1 MPVASKSPVSSQ
13 KPQTASSR
21 QTVQFAQSRSKPIW
35 LIRLCHLQQRFCA
48 VSWLLMFVTV
58 SVYGST
64 GFFLQKWNQA
74 NGELKYLQ
82 LEERQL
88 KSTNEVIKY
97 DLVQQAGKPNS
108 GLVRPNPAEAIVL
121 QPESGHFVPAN
132 KSTRLIDT
140 SSAQNNQSTSLP
152 IGY

>member
-1 MPVASKSPVSSQ
+1 MPVASKPPVASQ
-13 KPQTASSR
+13 KPQTTSSR
-21 QTVQFAQSRSKPIW
+21 QIQFAQSRSKPIW
-35 LIRLCHLQQRFCA
+35 LIRLCQLQQRSCA
-48 VSWLLMFVTV
+48 VSWLLMLVMV
-58 SVYGST
+58 SMYGST
-64 GFFLQKWNQA
+64 VFFLQKWNQA

-121 QPESGHFVPAN
+121 QPESGRFVPAN
-132 KSTRLIDT
+132 KSTTLIDT
-140 SSAQNNQSTSLP
+140 SSAQSNQSTSLP